1 MLTCPLND
9 GIIYLTGQNKKEGGT
24 SMTQNF
30 SDKDIKKKAWTL
42 AMMYFK
48 KCTSKGAFHNGKPS
62 SQFFKVR
69 SFFMQIDENSMLKL
83 YKYMDKMIQ
92 TEMSLTDVFIAAN
105 ELNAKEFAKKN
116 TNTTIRQRDSFNLDK
131 WFDDNA

>member
-1 MLTCPLND
+1 M
-9 GIIYLTGQNKKEGGT
+9 K
-24 SMTQNF
+24 QNF
-30 SDKDIKKKAWTL
+30 VDQDIKKKAWTL

-48 KCTSKGAFHNGKPS
+48 KCTSKGAFCNGKPS

-116 TNTTIRQRDSFNLDK
+116 TNTTLRQRTSFNLDK